1 MKKLKLIL
9 SIIIVITLFILVG
22 YDERHDTVECT
33 VVSVTE
39 TVVTVEAPNGHQYDY
54 YLTVPVIGE
63 KVKVTFDNKGTE
75 TDPYDDEI
83 VRVTS
88 VD

>member
-9 SIIIVITLFILVG
+9 SIITVITLFILVG
-22 YDERHDTVECT
+22 YDEKHDTVTCT
-33 VVSVTE
+33 VVQVTE
-39 TVVTVEAPNGHQYDY
+39 TKVTVETPNGHQYDY

-75 TDPYDDEI
+75 TNPYDDEI
-83 VRVTS
+83 VKIY
-88 VD
+88 